1 MVQIKEL
8 PQVGFKEAAINAF
21 KKMFQFKGR
30 IRRSEYWWGY
40 LVLMICYWVMKTLYW

>member
-21 KKMFQFKGR
+21 KKMFSSKDASAV
-30 IRRSEYWWGY
+30 RSIGGAIWY
-40 LVLMICYWVMKTLYW
+40 